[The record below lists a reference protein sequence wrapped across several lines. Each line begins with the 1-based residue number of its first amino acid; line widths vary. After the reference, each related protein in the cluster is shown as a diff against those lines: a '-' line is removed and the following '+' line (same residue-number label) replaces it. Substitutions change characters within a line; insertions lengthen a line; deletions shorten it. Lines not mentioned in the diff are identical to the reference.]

1 MGKNLQKNGHDNIS
15 LDCVPDYILD
25 SLRQG
30 LLARIRLLNLESGP
44 NKRKSTN
51 CIIKKLESEWN
62 LYQDEI
68 TRRFKN
74 QKGVEK

>member
-30 LLARIRLLNLESGP
+30 LLARIRLLNLE
-44 NKRKSTN
+44 
-51 CIIKKLESEWN
+51 IKKLESEWN